1 MFSGYE
7 AILMLENMSKRKHKV
22 NEGARACSDAA
33 AAFLYELMRVL
44 NGLRKDLN
52 ILIRAKGTMP
62 LITTQT
68 GV

>member
-1 MFSGYE
+1 MNSGCK
-7 AILMLENMSKRKHKV
+7 AILMLKNMSKRKHEIK
-22 NEGARACSDAA
+22 EGARACSDRA

-44 NGLRKDLN
+44 NGSRKDLN
-52 ILIRAKGTMP
+52 GLIGAEGTMT

>member
-1 MFSGYE
+1 MNSGCK
-7 AILMLENMSKRKHKV
+7 ANLMLENMSKRKREV
-22 NEGARACSDAA
+22 NEGARACIDGA

-44 NGLRKDLN
+44 NGSRKDLN
-52 ILIRAKGTMP
+52 GLIRAEGTMT